1 LSTTSKLSRQEIVK
15 AVNNQLE
22 ELKILEKGLMSFHP
36 GWRDELKVMEAKSQ
50 EMRDEIS
57 KLREKIGQL
66 ESEEKGILYGMA
78 TREKEVELVEKA
90 VGELFTEIGAEI
102 TYIKKRIEDFTAE
115 SAVSQPIQPSDSLK
129 SYIGSEEKGGGEQK
143 SEIRESSAPQDEEKG
158 GGEQKSEIRES
169 AAPQDTEFQKKCPMC
184 GGRMNFYSTDEM
196 WVCYSCAYEELKK
209 DEVQGKSEEKNE
221 HTNAPKPTP
230 ASEPIFNP
238 SAPIAVPLASLFP
251 DEYPKSKKGSS
262 PSNNQPSSKKKTCPV
277 CRKKMNWYQM
287 EKTWRCPFCDY
298 ERSI

>member
-1 LSTTSKLSRQEIVK
+1 
-15 AVNNQLE
+15 
-22 ELKILEKGLMSFHP
+22 
-36 GWRDELKVMEAKSQ
+36 MEAKSQ

-57 KLREKIGQL
+57 KLREKIGRL

-78 TREKEVELVEKA
+78 AREKEVELVEKA

-102 TYIKKRIEDFTAE
+102 TDIKKRIEDFTAE

-129 SYIGSEEKGGGEQK
+129 SYIGSEEEGDGEQK
-143 SEIRESSAPQDEEKG
+143 SEISESSAPQDEEEG
-158 GGEQKSEIRES
+158 DGEQKSEIRES

-209 DEVQGKSEEKNE
+209 DEVHSKSKEKSE
-221 HTNAPKPTP
+221 HTSTPKPTP
-230 ASEPIFNP
+230 ASEPILDP
-238 SAPIAVPLASLFP
+238 SSPIGVPLAPLFP